1 MNYVNCIIQILE
13 IPAIQFCKNNVPTLK
28 FSIRL
33 PPIKNKIPSSTII
46 EGIVWGNLASDIGNY
61 YRINDYVL
69 AEGYISIIFNTK
81 SNKTLLIFNILKLY
95 PFSFSF
101 NLEI

>member
-13 IPAIQFCKNNVPTLK
+13 LPAIQFCNNNVPTLK
-28 FSIRL
+28 FRIRL
-33 PPIKNKIPSSTII
+33 PLIKNKMPSNTII
-46 EGIVWGNLASDIGNY
+46 EGIVWGNLVSDIGNY

-69 AEGYISIIFNTK
+69 AEGYISIVFNKK
-81 SNKTLLIFNILKLY
+81 SNKRFLMFNILKLY

-101 NLEI
+101 NLEQ

>member
-13 IPAIQFCKNNVPTLK
+13 IPPIQFCKNNVPTLK
-28 FSIRL
+28 FRIRL
-33 PPIKNKIPSSTII
+33 PLIKNNILSNTII
-46 EGIVWGNLASDIGNY
+46 EGIVWGTLVSDIRNY

-69 AEGYISIIFNTK
+69 AEGYISIVFNK
-81 SNKTLLIFNILKLY
+81 QSNKRLLIFNILKLY

-101 NLEI
+101 NLER